1 MPPRLRYPTKDTT
14 GSQSMSEHDQNDL
27 EDRLH
32 RLNQI
37 GILLSS
43 NQRDIEGLLQQILIE
58 ARSFTKAEAGTLYLL
73 EGEALSFAFAQNDR
87 LDITS
92 TSSEQPSLPPVP
104 LNKDSVSGY
113 VALTG
118 ESLNVTDVYDESAHQ
133 WEGPKNYDR
142 LMGYR
147 TQSMLVVPMKDHEGS
162 VLGVLQLLNAMG
174 KNEKYTSFSVEDETL
189 IQSLA
194 SQAAVAINNTRLI
207 RDMESL
213 FDSFVQVMATAID
226 ERSPY
231 TGGHI
236 RRVAALTM
244 IMAETVNCTKEG
256 PFADYYFTDDELRE
270 LHMAAWMHDVGKIT
284 TPEWIVDKPTKLTS
298 ILDRIEVVRMRFV
311 NMRQH
316 VELMQARGEIDS
328 EDALQELSAIDED
341 WSFVERANHPT
352 ESFSDKDIERLRRIG
367 KRTLFIDGEEIPC
380 ISPEELR
387 HLCIR
392 KGSLSDDERL
402 KINDHAA
409 VSIRMLSQIPF
420 TSKLK
425 KVPEIAGAH
434 HEKLDGS
441 GYPLGL
447 AGEEINLQARILAM
461 ADIFESLS
469 ANDRPYRD
477 QPLSREKVFSI
488 VKTMVDSGH
497 LDADLYA
504 LFLTEGLYKKF
515 DSIKKHRFD

>member
-1 MPPRLRYPTKDTT
+1 M
-14 GSQSMSEHDQNDL
+14 HDHEDNEL

-32 RLNQI
+32 RLNAI
-37 GILLSS
+37 GIALSS
-43 NQRDIEGLLQQILIE
+43 KHREIDELLQQILVE
-58 ARSFTKAEAGTLYLL
+58 ARRFTHAEAGTLYLL
-73 EGEALSFAFAQNDR
+73 EGEALTFAFAQNDR
-87 LDITS
+87 LNITTS
-92 TSSEQPSLPPVP
+92 SSEQPSLPPVP

-118 ESLNVTDVYDESAHQ
+118 ETLNVADVYDESAHH
-133 WEGPKNYDR
+133 WEGPKSYDR

-147 TQSMLVVPMKDHEGS
+147 TQSMLVVPMTDHEGL
-162 VLGVLQLLNAMG
+162 VIGVLQLLNANAKG
-174 KNEKYTSFSVEDETL
+174 EGYASFSIQDETL
-189 IQSLA
+189 IESLA
-194 SQAAVAINNTRLI
+194 SQAAVAINNVRLI

-213 FDSFVQVMATAID
+213 FNSFVQVMATAID

-236 RRVAALTM
+236 RRVAELTM
-244 IMAETVNCTKEG
+244 VTADAVNRAEDG
-256 PFADYYFTDDELRE
+256 PFADSYFSDDELRE

-298 ILDRIEVVRMRFV
+298 IVDRIELLQMRFV
-311 NMRQH
+311 NMRQR
-316 VELMQARGEIDS
+316 VELLIAKGEINDV
-328 EDALQELSAIDED
+328 EGVRELAAIDED
-341 WSFVERANHPT
+341 WNFVERANHPS
-352 ESFSDKDIERLRRIG
+352 ESVSEEDLDRLRRIA
-367 KRTLFIDGEEIPC
+367 KRTVFINGNEIPC
-380 ISPEELR
+380 ISTEELG

-392 KGSLSDDERL
+392 RGTLTADERL

-420 TSKLK
+420 TSRLK

-447 AGEEINLQARILAM
+447 SGEEITLQSRILAL

-469 ANDRPYRD
+469 ADDRPYRE
-477 QPLSREKVFSI
+477 QPLSRKKVLGILQS
-488 VKTMVDSGH
+488 MVDGGH
-497 LDADLYA
+497 IDADLYA
-504 LFLTEGLYKKF
+504 LFLAEGIYEEF
-515 DSIKKHRFD
+515 DRIKKATPSVNK